1 MAVQSLTFGKRKTFS
16 PWKQKQK
23 IILIVSMLLYFH
35 ILKYVR
41 LIENDNFQL
50 STFWHYL
57 LQMEST
63 NILLKGRT
71 YYLFIFAFLYV
82 QKVIQ
87 TQHCK
92 SCQNIK
98 EKKKIQSTISK
109 YKTTTPRV
117 SLTCTVT
124 FSAYIY
130 VHKVDKKILN
140 TEQIHSVNDI
150 QCLWLNDLT
159 LKIGMNCL
167 LS

>member
-23 IILIVSMLLYFH
+23 IILIVSTLLYFH

-98 EKKKIQSTISK
+98 EKKNSVNYFQVQNSNTKSFTHLHSDIF
-109 YKTTTPRV
+109 
-117 SLTCTVT
+117 SL
-124 FSAYIY
+124 YY
-130 VHKVDKKILN
+130 VHP
-140 TEQIHSVNDI
+140 S
-150 QCLWLNDLT
+150 
-159 LKIGMNCL
+159 G
-167 LS
+167 